1 MNATSKLS
9 PQAQVSVPAVV
20 RRKLGLGPGSV
31 LSWEEEDGRI
41 VVRRVGLNSSKD
53 IHVKVFAKPPARK
66 SAAEL
71 KQGIRKRMKRR
82 HARD

>member
-20 RRKLGLGPGSV
+20 RRKLGLGPGSI
-31 LSWEEEDGRI
+31 LSWEEEDGRV

-53 IHVKVFAKPPARK
+53 IHDKLFARTPACR

-71 KQGIRKRMKRR
+71 KQGIRGRMKRR